1 MTEQNQEPSDL
12 MEILAKYAEEYGKD
26 TYIDELRLREALLKI
41 AGIKGKWITYKA
53 MNTAKLIKLKKQQ
66 QQLLDEGIDII
77 KQKKDEEG
85 NPVSRRGA
93 EMILKNTKK
102 YRELDER
109 VESLT
114 ALVTYFVD
122 SVKAIL
128 DINWDIKNLIDN
140 NKMEEM

>member
-1 MTEQNQEPSDL
+1 MSEQNQEPSDL

-26 TYIDELRLREALLKI
+26 TYIDELRLREVLLKI

-53 MNTAKLIKLKKQQ
+53 MNTAKLIKLKKQK

-77 KQKKDEEG
+77 KQKRDEEG

-93 EMILKNTKK
+93 EIILKNTKK
-102 YRELDER
+102 YRELNER

-114 ALVTYFVD
+114 TLVTYFND
-122 SVKAIL
+122 SVEAIL

>member
-12 MEILAKYAEEYGKD
+12 TEILAKYAEEYGKD
-26 TYIDELRLREALLKI
+26 TYIDELRLREVLLKI

-53 MNTAKLIKLKKQQ
+53 MNTAKLIKLKKQK
-66 QQLLDEGIDII
+66 QQLLDEGIDMI
-77 KQKKDEEG
+77 KQKRDEEG

-102 YRELDER
+102 YRELNER

-114 ALVTYFVD
+114 ALVTYFND
-122 SVKAIL
+122 SVEAIL